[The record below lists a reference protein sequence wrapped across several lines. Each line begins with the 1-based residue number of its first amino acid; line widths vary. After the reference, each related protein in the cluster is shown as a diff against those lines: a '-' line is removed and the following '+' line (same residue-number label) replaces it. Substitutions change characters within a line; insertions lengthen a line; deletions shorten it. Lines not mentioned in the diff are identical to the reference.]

1 MRGQPAMI
9 KIAAIKALVV
19 RRWSLVAFIFLISLF
34 PLKARLAEGGTIH
47 LSLFTNPVHAGEY
60 DPYPDLTVQ
69 EAIDQINKCAIE
81 KNVFDDKIFNLNQIA
96 GTTDSLYNLL
106 TGTSDLHPDTNSVTQ
121 NTGALAASGNL
132 VALMYSTPPV
142 SGVEYFAQKF
152 RDINPVQPVYAQAG
166 TTGFAALQPVQAL
179 WSVFRNISYIGFVI
193 VFVIMGFMI
202 MFRAHISPQAVAT
215 VQDSIPRIII
225 ALILVTFSY
234 AIAGLLIDVMF
245 LVLNIL
251 IRTLEAAGLLTDG
264 DYVFREN
271 VFGIIFGSWKGVF
284 TSVFDSVKGLIDGV
298 LDLGFFGEKIISF
311 FGGTIAGLVVGIA
324 LLFIMFRIFLMLLMA
339 YAMIIILTMA
349 APFFFLIQSLP
360 GRNGAG
366 EWFKQMASQI
376 AVFPTVALMFI
387 FAGILGGI
395 ESLGA
400 VPGSGSAIDQGQVGV
415 FPLLSGGIN
424 SEVIGGLIGIG
435 ILLLTPQAAELVKNA
450 IGVKGPQLGA
460 GAMAGAAAGGA
471 VVGAAA
477 GKAGQYAGGYAN
489 RYNPLARGAKM
500 RAAEEQEKIA
510 ADTETGIYS
519 KRYGNVLGPPKN
531 KGPN

>member
-47 LSLFTNPVHAGEY
+47 LSLFTNPVHAGEC
-60 DPYPDLTVQ
+60 DADPDLTVQ

>member
-1 MRGQPAMI
+1 MI
-9 KIAAIKALVV
+9 KIAAIKALVARPERGRRA
-19 RRWSLVAFIFLISLF
+19 RRWSLVAFIFLISSLI
-34 PLKARLAEGGTIH
+34 TVH
-47 LSLFTNPVHAGEY
+47 LSLSSVHAQEC
-60 DPYPDLTVQ
+60 DADAQLTTQ
-69 EAIDQINKCAIE
+69 DAIDQINKCAIE

-96 GTTDSLYNLL
+96 GTADSLYNLIS
-106 TGTSDLHPDTNSVTQ
+106 GFSKLHPDTDSITQ
-121 NTGALAASGNL
+121 GSGALAASGNL
-132 VALMYSTPPV
+132 VASMYAAPPV

-152 RDINPVQPVYAQAG
+152 RDINPVQPVYAQSG

-245 LVLNIL
+245 LLLNIF
-251 IRTLEAAGLLTDG
+251 IRALEASGLLTGG
-264 DYVFREN
+264 DYVFEKN
-271 VFGIIFGSWKGVF
+271 VFSVIFDSWKDVF
-284 TSVFDSVKGLIDGV
+284 KQVFEAVSRIIDDIVKINKAVDAII
-298 LDLGFFGEKIISF
+298 GFFG
-311 FGGTIAGLVVGIA
+311 GVLAALVVGIA
-324 LLFIMFRIFLMLLMA
+324 LLFIMFRIFFMLLMA

-349 APFFFLIQSLP
+349 APFFFLIQALP

-366 EWFKQMASQI
+366 EWFKQMASQV

-395 ESLGA
+395 RDLGA
-400 VPGSGSAIDQGQVGV
+400 TSGQSAIESGDVGV
-415 FPLLSGGIN
+415 FPLLAGGID
-424 SEVIGGLIGIG
+424 STVIGGLIGIG

-450 IGVKGPQLGA
+450 IGVKGGAAGLGA

-471 VVGAAA
+471 VVGAGLSRA
-477 GKAGQYAGGYAN
+477 GKSAGDYAN
-489 RYNPLARGAKM
+489 TYNPLAKMGAV
-500 RAAEEQEKIA
+500 RQAQRQEDIQETAK
-510 ADTETGIYS
+510 TGIYS
-519 KRYGNVLGPPKN
+519 EQYKKLYGRKE
-531 KGPN
+531 

>member
-1 MRGQPAMI
+1 MRGKSAMI

-19 RRWSLVAFIFLISLF
+19 RRWSLIAFIFLISLI
-34 PLKARLAEGGTIH
+34 TIH
-47 LSLFTNPVHAGEY
+47 LSLFTNPIHAGEC
-60 DPYPDLTVQ
+60 DADPDLTVQ

-96 GTTDSLYNLL
+96 GTADSLYNML
-106 TGTSDLHPDTNSVTQ
+106 TGESSLHPDTNSVTQ
-121 NTGALAASGNL
+121 KSGALAASSNL
-132 VALMYSTPPV
+132 VALMYYAPPV

-152 RDINPVQPVYAQAG
+152 RDINPVQPVYAQSS

-225 ALILVTFSY
+225 ALVLVTFSY

-245 LVLNIL
+245 LVLNIF
-251 IRTLEAAGLLTDG
+251 IRALEGAGLLTGG
-264 DYVFREN
+264 DFVFEKN
-271 VFGIIFGSWKGVF
+271 VFAIIFDSWGDIFTAVF
-284 TSVFDSVKGLIDGV
+284 TSVRAVIDQV
-298 LDLGFFGEKIISF
+298 LDINGALKAIVGF
-311 FGGTIAGLVVGIA
+311 FGGTIAGLVIGIA
-324 LLFIMFRIFLMLLMA
+324 MLFIMFRIFFMLLMA

-349 APFFFLIQSLP
+349 APFFFLVQSLP

-366 EWFKQMASQI
+366 EWFKQMASQV
-376 AVFPTVALMFI
+376 AVFPTVAMMFI

-395 ESLGA
+395 PELGGA
-400 VPGSGSAIDQGQVGV
+400 NSGAIGSGQVGV
-415 FPLLSGGIN
+415 FPLLAGGIN

-471 VVGAAA
+471 VVGAGLSRGGKAA
-477 GKAGQYAGGYAN
+477 GDYAN
-489 RYNPLARGAKM
+489 TYNPVSRMLQVRKAK
-500 RAAEEQEKIA
+500 EQNQVAK
-510 ADTETGIYS
+510 DSKTGVWDPEYHE
-519 KRYGNVLGPPKN
+519 RFGGQPPQN
-531 KGPN
+531 RPE